1 MPCYQIKLQIL
12 ILAEQSLENSIV
24 HSDSRSLATLLL
36 IRDIQVH
43 ILWLLIGLFQ
53 LGFQSVTVWLFVF
66 RYFDL

>member
-36 IRDIQVH
+36 IRDIQVTYPKSYVP
-43 ILWLLIGLFQ
+43 FQ
-53 LGFQSVTVWLFVF
+53 LFFFSSI
-66 RYFDL
+66 